1 MCQKTDGYGNW
12 NVRQVQCLALDRPA
26 PSLHSSIAAK
36 WQVGCRM
43 CACNQHARASCLL
56 QEPLINSQTSKTQI
70 PNSKSGSTSGD
81 WSDLLLHGFSLNGV
95 WFLSSGHSLQKLPI
109 YIYFPPPCVRC
120 LSSWPQLESAEWWTH
135 GHVGVLSWSQQSEG
149 HMDTW
154 VSWAGC
160 PRHCAGTLKQSLVI
174 LCDFCFSRLQDSLC
188 GVGVCCHVHFWGI
201 VSQLFSS
208 RELLSVVAEAIG
220 KCGWA
225 GVFLHVAH
233 WVKSSEQ
240 CFFEWVMVH
249 LDEMNCLSSGWYGA
263 SCMPS
268 HFQLP
273 HYWICKVMILSSDC
287 YGETLS

>member
-109 YIYFPPPCVRC
+109 YIYFPPPCVCC

-135 GHVGVLSWSQQSEG
+135 GHVGVLSWVSQALCWHTQTVPG
-149 HMDTW
+149 HPVWLLLLQTAGQLVWYWCLLPCAFLRDCFTAFQLERVTFSGGRGHRKMWLGWCIFACCTLGEKQWAVVFW
-154 VSWAGC
+154 VSN
-160 PRHCAGTLKQSLVI
+160 GTFRWDELLVI
-174 LCDFCFSRLQDSLC
+174 RLIWGLLYAKPFPAPSL
-188 GVGVCCHVHFWGI
+188 
-201 VSQLFSS
+201 
-208 RELLSVVAEAIG
+208 
-220 KCGWA
+220 
-225 GVFLHVAH
+225 
-233 WVKSSEQ
+233 
-240 CFFEWVMVH
+240 
-249 LDEMNCLSSGWYGA
+249 LDL
-263 SCMPS
+263 
-268 HFQLP
+268 
-273 HYWICKVMILSSDC
+273 
-287 YGETLS
+287 